1 MKVQRLA
8 SAFMRRVAV
17 PLTPPH
23 KRLSVLAWTD
33 RNINRIE
40 EPELRQLHC
49 IVPAG
54 CRTAV
59 DAGAN
64 QGLYSHRLASLSRT
78 VFAFEI
84 NPQVTGNLQRA
95 RLANLNLVHMGL
107 SNCSR
112 EVILYIPLLNGT
124 LPLVGW
130 ASLQPGNCPGVDV
143 HQEVPARV
151 CPLDD
156 YALPE
161 VDFLKIDVEG
171 HELQV
176 LQGAK
181 ETIARYRPRILAEVR
196 DLPGVAAFLSQ
207 FGYRSRRPEA
217 FGVRGSPEWMHVFD
231 KE

>member
-1 MKVQRLA
+1 
-8 SAFMRRVAV
+8 MRRVAI
-17 PLTPPH
+17 PLTPAH
-23 KRLSVLAWTD
+23 KRLAVLAWAD

-40 EPELRQLHC
+40 EPELTELQR

-64 QGLYSHRLASLSRT
+64 QGLYSRRLAPLART
-78 VFAFEI
+78 VYAFEI
-84 NPQVTGNLQRA
+84 NPRVTRDLRNA
-95 RLANLNLVHMGL
+95 RLANVNLVHMGL

-112 EVILYIPLLNGT
+112 EVTLYIPLLNGT

-130 ASLQPGNCPGVDV
+130 ASLQPGNCPGIDM

-151 CPLDD
+151 CQLDD
-156 YALPE
+156 YALSD
-161 VDFLKIDVEG
+161 VDFMKIDVEG

-176 LQGAK
+176 LQGAR
-181 ETIARYRPRILAEVR
+181 ETIARYRPRILVEVR
-196 DLPGVAAFLSQ
+196 NFPGVVAFLSQ
-207 FGYRSRRPEA
+207 FGYRNRRPGA
-217 FGVRGSPEWMHVFD
+217 FGVQGSPDWMHVFD